1 MDQAGKLQ
9 VLVTLPVDDRHR
21 ALLEAAVPQAEF
33 LFIKGSDVTGDMAKN
48 AQVIIG
54 NVPAALIRGTEKL
67 AWMQLHSAGTDGYT
81 KGVLPAGAVL
91 TNASG
96 SYGVAISEHML
107 GMALT
112 LMKRF
117 PQYLRNQQ
125 TSLWQDE
132 GPVGGFYGATVLV
145 VGLGDIG
152 LEFAKR
158 CKAMGSRVLGIRR
171 VPRKTPE
178 GVESVHGLEDLNALL
193 PEADVVALCLPST
206 GATRRLFDAD
216 RLACMKRGAVLLNV
230 GRGTAIDQDALCDA
244 LESGQIGG
252 AGLDVTDPEPLPA
265 DHRLWRMSNLLLTP
279 HVSGGYH
286 FPETLE
292 RIVRLSAE
300 NLQAFVRGLPLRSI
314 VDFETGYRKV

>member
-1 MDQAGKLQ
+1 MSQAGKLH
-9 VLVTLPVDDRHR
+9 VLVTLPVNDRHR
-21 ALLEAAVPQAEF
+21 ALLEAAAPQAEF
-33 LFIKGSDVTGDMAKN
+33 LFTKGSDVTGDMAKN

-54 NVPAALIRGTEKL
+54 NVSAALIQGTEKL

-96 SYGVAISEHML
+96 AYGVAISEHML

-112 LMKRF
+112 LMKKF

-125 TSLWQDE
+125 TARWQDE

-158 CKAMGSRVLGIRR
+158 CRAMGSRVLGIRR
-171 VPRKTPE
+171 VPRETPE
-178 GVESVHGLEDLNALL
+178 GVDAVHGLEDLNALL

-206 GATRRLFDAD
+206 GATRKLFDAD

-265 DHRLWRMSNLLLTP
+265 DHRLWRMPNLLLTP

-292 RIVRLSAE
+292 RIVRLSAD